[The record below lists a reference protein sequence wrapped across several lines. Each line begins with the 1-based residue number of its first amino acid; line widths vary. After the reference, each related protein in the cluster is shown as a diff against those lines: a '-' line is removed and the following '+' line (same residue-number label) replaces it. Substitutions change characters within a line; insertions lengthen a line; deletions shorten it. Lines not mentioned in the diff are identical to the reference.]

1 MYTIIS
7 LNKTIEILFEG
18 ELIMLSKLAIR
29 LKEERKGQKLSQKK
43 LGEKANVTE
52 SFISKIEAGSK
63 NPSLEVI
70 TKLAEAL
77 EVSVDYL
84 LGNSDHKSLDKDKSD
99 KVSKEAAEL
108 MDRINKLSPEKR
120 QAIMNLIDNF

>member
-1 MYTIIS
+1 
-7 LNKTIEILFEG
+7 
-18 ELIMLSKLAIR
+18 MLSKLAVR

-84 LGNSDHKSLDKDKSD
+84 LGNSDHKTLDKDKSE

-108 MDRINKLSPEKR
+108 MERINKLTPEKR
-120 QAIMNLIDNF
+120 QAILNLIDTF